1 MTRERMESLCSVRSV
16 SNQSSNIFLTI
27 FTVSSLR
34 SAFSTMLL
42 TFSRSLSSSMPG
54 ISRSTALIADFLV
67 APLAAVAAFLVAAF
81 FVAAFLMAE
90 FILMGVFFLAE
101 TAFLAGGVFLAGV
114 VFLEG
119 VFLEGVVFFAFLVG
133 VSFLADPFP
142 ADPVD
147 FLLPFFGVFLSLAL
161 GFSSHSKKRSHS
173 SSFPGVFLLSKLS
186 AERSMSAR
194 SMVSFKASIFN
205 LYILILILSCSASSF
220 PSG

>member
-67 APLAAVAAFLVAAF
+67 APLAAVAAFL
-81 FVAAFLMAE
+81 VAAFLMAE